1 VRRFSGTDVPDAVS
15 GFRAFSR
22 EAAMQINILSRFSYT
37 IEMLIQSGKKQLT
50 VASVPIRTNPKTRE
64 SRLFRSV
71 PRFIERSLTTMVRVY
86 AMYQPLRVFFW
97 IGTALFAGGLLPI
110 LRFLYFY
117 FAGYGEGKIQSL
129 VLGGVLVTSGVVS
142 FLIGLV
148 ADLISHN
155 RRLIEMILERVKRL
169 ELGSTESPADELA
182 TTNQSREETASSIS
196 RF

>member
-1 VRRFSGTDVPDAVS
+1 
-15 GFRAFSR
+15 
-22 EAAMQINILSRFSYT
+22 MQINILSRFSYT

-86 AMYQPLRVFFW
+86 AMYQPLRVLFW